1 MNQLSFRSVFSAFT
15 NSLVLLGSLGIFSCA
30 HIAMSDDTQSA
41 IDAMKK
47 ATAFMTSRVAVH
59 GGYVYDVTLD
69 LKKRRGEG
77 VATPTEIW
85 VQPPSRC
92 K

>member
-1 MNQLSFRSVFSAFT
+1 MNQLSLRSVFSAFT
-15 NSLVLLGSLGIFSCA
+15 FSIGLLGFPQ
-30 HIAMSDDTQSA
+30 IAMSDDTQSA

-85 VQPPSRC
+85 VQHPELPRLA
-92 K
+92 

>member
-59 GGYVYDVTLD
+59 GGYVYDVTLN
-69 LKKRRGEG
+69 LTKRRGEG